1 MSPTTPTSSSVLI
14 SLLALGSLSGLPAS
28 AFPSPAINLEARQFG
43 TGTGSG
49 TVGCAALAD
58 SWNFSQYLVALCFL
72 VWNELV
78 SLPCRCDD

>member
-1 MSPTTPTSSSVLI
+1 
-14 SLLALGSLSGLPAS
+14 
-28 AFPSPAINLEARQFG
+28 
-43 TGTGSG
+43 
-49 TVGCAALAD
+49 VGCAALAD